1 MIRLGFTRAP
11 LAVFFWPCLFGG
23 TRLECFS
30 GHVFFGRVALASS
43 IGPVMSVGIPSAN
56 GDHRYLMSNRSATR
70 EGAAPVAEKPIMLG
84 QRIVAGD
91 HDISDTGGA

>member
-1 MIRLGFTRAP
+1 LRLGFTRAP
-11 LAVFFWPCLFGG
+11 LAVFLWPCS
-23 TRLECFS
+23 S
-30 GHVFFGRVALASS
+30 GPVPLAVPLWTVSLAVLRWLSS
-43 IGPVMSVGIPSAN
+43 IRRVMSVGIPSAN